1 MLRPS
6 GTHDNERVPNEEI
19 FNIEGETT
27 DWCGVYN
34 RVELLLSQFWVSFDA
49 REKSVVRFVK
59 LQFSANINRQLGGP
73 PLTKTAKINC
83 FELREEAIAKSSLD
97 K

>member
-49 REKSVVRFVK
+49 REKSVVRF
-59 LQFSANINRQLGGP
+59 
-73 PLTKTAKINC
+73 AKIKI
-83 FELREEAIAKSSLD
+83 FGKYKQAIGRTTTDEDCKN
-97 K
+97 